1 MATPTLTQERLKQLL
16 AYDPETGVFNWR
28 VNRRPTIRIGDVAG
42 CTRDGYAIIKI
53 DQCIYMAHR
62 LAWLYVHGCWPTQ
75 DIDHINRVR
84 SDNRLANL
92 RECSRAE
99 NCQNTA
105 ARFGNTS
112 GHKGVSW
119 VAKRQ
124 KWLAQIVIGGK
135 NVNLGR
141 YTTLEDAI
149 AARRAAELDHYTHA
163 PRV

>member
-1 MATPTLTQERLKQLL
+1 MATPTLTQERLKELL
-16 AYDPETGVFNWR
+16 AYDPKTGVFTWR
-28 VNRRPTIRIGDVAG
+28 VNRRPTIQSGNVAG
-42 CTRDGYAIIKI
+42 CSRRGYAIIKI
-53 DQCIYMAHR
+53 DQRIYLSHR
-62 LAWLYVHGCWPTQ
+62 LAWLYVYGCWPTQ

-84 SDNRLANL
+84 SDNRLSNL

-105 ARFGNTS
+105 ARLSNTS

-124 KWLAQIVIGGK
+124 KWLAQIVINGK

-141 YTTLEDAI
+141 FAVLEDAV
-149 AARRAAELDHYTHA
+149 AARHAAEVAHYTHA
-163 PRV
+163 PRN